1 MGEKLHNFFLQ
12 NDDSYSSPGSTLAP
26 PSDDGDDGLDSSGVD
41 NNGKSSAPPPT
52 QINKLKYTGPSH
64 IRKVCWLMVGGRVQS
79 GAAHHSQGFEDKN
92 LNSSPGPLGQQVATV
107 AAN

>member
-26 PSDDGDDGLDSSGVD
+26 PSDGDDGLDSSGVD

-64 IRKVCWLMVGGRVQS
+64 IRKVCWLMVGG
-79 GAAHHSQGFEDKN
+79 GCAFDLKKII
-92 LNSSPGPLGQQVATV
+92 GPLNYQR
-107 AAN
+107 